1 MDVDIPIFG
10 AIFTIAMIIVGQFFL
25 MNLILAVIIFS
36 FIKAQKIDLEQEIK
50 QLDDKDVKLE
60 GQSGSQS
67 GQALNSLDDI
77 QEDLENASFHSE
89 EKKFDKKQTA
99 EFGDD
104 DDREGFSSRIHLVHK
119 HPRDNR

>member
-50 QLDDKDVKLE
+50 QLDDKDVKIE
-60 GQSGSQS
+60 GRSGSQS

-77 QEDLENASFHSE
+77 QEDLENASFHS
-89 EKKFDKKQTA
+89 D
-99 EFGDD
+99 
-104 DDREGFSSRIHLVHK
+104 
-119 HPRDNR
+119 